1 MAGITHVYGV
11 DALDDIIDTIF
22 GGKEKI
28 AHENL
33 DIEKLRNRVR
43 ENQNA
48 NLDEGKIRNRAYV
61 KPEREYA
68 DSDEQLLET
77 AAKYEELA
85 KGLRQK
91 VEDRH
96 KKPLKAQF
104 DADSVK
110 IYKMGET
117 FLVVPK
123 KYIADYE
130 RFLTE
135 NGITPI
141 VYAGSLLTDL
151 TLTRE

>member
-1 MAGITHVYGV
+1 MGAHIYGV
-11 DALDDIIDTIF
+11 EGLYDLLETIF
-22 GGKEKI
+22 GAKEKI

-33 DIEKLRNRVR
+33 DIDAEKIRNRVR
-43 ENQNA
+43 KQ
-48 NLDEGKIRNRAYV
+48 
-61 KPEREYA
+61 PEREYA

-91 VEDRH
+91 VEDRR
-96 KKPLKAQF
+96 KKPLKAQL
-104 DADSVK
+104 DADPVK

-130 RFLTE
+130 LFIKE

-141 VYAGSLLTDL
+141 VYSGSLLTDL

>member
-1 MAGITHVYGV
+1 MGAHIYGV
-11 DALDDIIDTIF
+11 EGLDDLLETIF
-22 GGKEKI
+22 GAKEKI

-33 DIEKLRNRVR
+33 DIDAEKIKNR
-43 ENQNA
+43 Q
-48 NLDEGKIRNRAYV
+48 
-61 KPEREYA
+61 PEREYA

-104 DADSVK
+104 DADPVK

-117 FLVVPK
+117 FLVVPR
-123 KYIADYE
+123 KYVADYE
-130 RFLTE
+130 LFLKE

>member
-1 MAGITHVYGV
+1 MGMTHVYGV
-11 DALDDIIDTIF
+11 EGLDDLINTIF
-22 GGKEKI
+22 GAKEKI

-33 DIEKLRNRVR
+33 DIDAE
-43 ENQNA
+43 
-48 NLDEGKIRNRAYV
+48 KIRNRV
-61 KPEREYA
+61 NKQVEREYA

-91 VEDRH
+91 VEDRR
-96 KKPLKAQF
+96 KKPLKANF

-117 FLVVPK
+117 FLVVPRQ
-123 KYIADYE
+123 YIADYE
-130 RFLTE
+130 LFLKE

>member
-1 MAGITHVYGV
+1 MGAHIYGV
-11 DALDDIIDTIF
+11 EGLDDLLETIF
-22 GGKEKI
+22 GAKEKI

-33 DIEKLRNRVR
+33 DIDAEKIKNR
-43 ENQNA
+43 QS
-48 NLDEGKIRNRAYV
+48 
-61 KPEREYA
+61 EREYA

-104 DADSVK
+104 DADPVK

-117 FLVVPK
+117 FLVVPR
-123 KYIADYE
+123 KYVADYE
-130 RFLTE
+130 LFLKE

>member
-1 MAGITHVYGV
+1 MGMTHVYGV
-11 DALDDIIDTIF
+11 EGLDDLLETIF
-22 GGKEKI
+22 GAKEKI

-33 DIEKLRNRVR
+33 DIDAE
-43 ENQNA
+43 
-48 NLDEGKIRNRAYV
+48 KIRNRV
-61 KPEREYA
+61 NKQVEREYA

-91 VEDRH
+91 VEDRR
-96 KKPLKAQF
+96 KKPLKANF

-117 FLVVPK
+117 FLVVPRQ
-123 KYIADYE
+123 YIADYE
-130 RFLTE
+130 LFLKE

>member
-1 MAGITHVYGV
+1 MAAIYGV
-11 DALDDIIDTIF
+11 EGLDDLLDTIF
-22 GGKEKI
+22 GAKEKI

-33 DIEKLRNRVR
+33 DIEKAKSRVR
-43 ENQNA
+43 EQS
-48 NLDEGKIRNRAYV
+48 
-61 KPEREYA
+61 EREYA

-91 VEDRH
+91 VEDRR

-123 KYIADYE
+123 QFIADYE
-130 RFLTE
+130 LFLKE
-135 NGITPI
+135 NGIEPI
-141 VYAGSLLTDL
+141 VYKGSLLTDL

>member
-1 MAGITHVYGV
+1 MGMTRVYGV
-11 DALDDIIDTIF
+11 EGLDDLLETIF
-22 GGKEKI
+22 GAKEKI

-33 DIEKLRNRVR
+33 DLNTE
-43 ENQNA
+43 
-48 NLDEGKIRNRAYV
+48 KIRNRQ
-61 KPEREYA
+61 PEREYA

-123 KYIADYE
+123 QFIADYE
-130 RFLTE
+130 LFLKE
-135 NGITPI
+135 NGIEPI
-141 VYAGSLLTDL
+141 VYKGSLLTDL

>member
-1 MAGITHVYGV
+1 METTHFYEVEGLNDLINAV
-11 DALDDIIDTIF
+11 F
-22 GGKEKI
+22 GAKEKI
-28 AHENL
+28 THENL
-33 DIEKLRNRVR
+33 DFNVGKAK
-43 ENQNA
+43 NQQS
-48 NLDEGKIRNRAYV
+48 
-61 KPEREYA
+61 EREYA
-68 DSDEQLLET
+68 TSDEQLLET

-96 KKPLKAQF
+96 KKPLKAQL
-104 DADSVK
+104 DADPVK

-117 FLVVPK
+117 FLVIPRRYV
-123 KYIADYE
+123 ADYE
-130 RFLTE
+130 LFLKE

>member
-1 MAGITHVYGV
+1 MGMTRVYGV
-11 DALDDIIDTIF
+11 EGLDDLLETIF
-22 GGKEKI
+22 GAKEKI

-33 DIEKLRNRVR
+33 DLNTE
-43 ENQNA
+43 
-48 NLDEGKIRNRAYV
+48 KIRNRQ
-61 KPEREYA
+61 PEREYA

-91 VEDRH
+91 VEDRR

-123 KYIADYE
+123 QFVADYE
-130 RFLTE
+130 LFLKE
-135 NGITPI
+135 NGIEPI
-141 VYAGSLLTDL
+141 VYKGSLLTDL

>member
-1 MAGITHVYGV
+1 MGMTRVYGV
-11 DALDDIIDTIF
+11 EGLDDLLETIF
-22 GGKEKI
+22 GAKEKI

-33 DIEKLRNRVR
+33 D
-43 ENQNA
+43 
-48 NLDEGKIRNRAYV
+48 LDTEKIRNRQ
-61 KPEREYA
+61 PEREYA

-104 DADSVK
+104 DADPVK

-123 KYIADYE
+123 RYIADYD

-141 VYAGSLLTDL
+141 VYSGNLLTDL

>member
-1 MAGITHVYGV
+1 MGAHIYGV
-11 DALDDIIDTIF
+11 EGLDDLLETIF
-22 GGKEKI
+22 GAKEKI

-33 DIEKLRNRVR
+33 DIDAE
-43 ENQNA
+43 
-48 NLDEGKIRNRAYV
+48 KIRNRQS
-61 KPEREYA
+61 EREYA
-68 DSDEQLLET
+68 TSDEQLLET

-104 DADSVK
+104 DADPVK

-117 FLVVPK
+117 FLVVPR
-123 KYIADYE
+123 KYVADYE
-130 RFLTE
+130 LFLKE

>member
-1 MAGITHVYGV
+1 MGAHIYGV
-11 DALDDIIDTIF
+11 EGLDDLLETIF
-22 GGKEKI
+22 GAKEKI

-33 DIEKLRNRVR
+33 DIDAEKIRNRVR
-43 ENQNA
+43 
-48 NLDEGKIRNRAYV
+48 
-61 KPEREYA
+61 KPQFEREYA

-91 VEDRH
+91 VEDRR
-96 KKPLKAQF
+96 KKPLKANF

-117 FLVVPK
+117 FLVVPRQ
-123 KYIADYE
+123 YIADYE
-130 RFLTE
+130 LFLKE

>member
-1 MAGITHVYGV
+1 MGAHIYGV
-11 DALDDIIDTIF
+11 EGLDDLLETIF
-22 GGKEKI
+22 GAKEKI

-33 DIEKLRNRVR
+33 DIDAE
-43 ENQNA
+43 
-48 NLDEGKIRNRAYV
+48 KIRNHAR
-61 KPEREYA
+61 KQPEREYA

-123 KYIADYE
+123 QYIADYE
-130 RFLTE
+130 LFLKE

-141 VYAGSLLTDL
+141 VYSGSLLTDL

>member
-1 MAGITHVYGV
+1 MGMTRVYGV
-11 DALDDIIDTIF
+11 EGLDDLLETIF
-22 GGKEKI
+22 GAKEKI

-33 DIEKLRNRVR
+33 DLNTE
-43 ENQNA
+43 
-48 NLDEGKIRNRAYV
+48 KIRNRQ
-61 KPEREYA
+61 PEREYA

-77 AAKYEELA
+77 ATKYEELA

-91 VEDRH
+91 VEDRR

-123 KYIADYE
+123 QFVADYE
-130 RFLTE
+130 LFLKE
-135 NGITPI
+135 NGIEPI
-141 VYAGSLLTDL
+141 VYKGSLLTDL

>member
-1 MAGITHVYGV
+1 MGMTRVYGV
-11 DALDDIIDTIF
+11 EGLDDLLETIF
-22 GGKEKI
+22 GAKEKI

-33 DIEKLRNRVR
+33 DLNTE
-43 ENQNA
+43 
-48 NLDEGKIRNRAYV
+48 KIRNRQ
-61 KPEREYA
+61 PEREYA

-91 VEDRH
+91 VEDRR

-104 DADSVK
+104 DADTVK

-123 KYIADYE
+123 QFVADYE
-130 RFLTE
+130 LFLKE
-135 NGITPI
+135 NGIEPI
-141 VYAGSLLTDL
+141 VYKGSLLTDL

>member
-1 MAGITHVYGV
+1 MGMTHVYGV
-11 DALDDIIDTIF
+11 EGLDDLLETIF
-22 GGKEKI
+22 GAKEKI

-33 DIEKLRNRVR
+33 DIDAEKIRNRVR
-43 ENQNA
+43 KQ
-48 NLDEGKIRNRAYV
+48 
-61 KPEREYA
+61 PEREYA

-104 DADSVK
+104 DADPVK

-123 KYIADYE
+123 QHIADYDH
-130 RFLTE
+130 FLTE

-141 VYAGSLLTDL
+141 VYPGSLLTDL
-151 TLTRE
+151 TLTME